1 MEIINDVIHINR
13 GNRLLFD
20 YSIDNNES
28 DYVFEDGDM
37 VTFSV
42 YRKLEMDD
50 EPVVNKDF
58 TPGVGTTVVSID
70 IPNEEM
76 RIGEAISYPVEYWY
90 QIRLNDDVISGYNS
104 DGPKKLILYPE
115 GKRIVVE
122 DEQRT

>member
-20 YSIDNNES
+20 YSIDNNGS
-28 DYVFEDGDM
+28 DYVFEEDDI

-50 EPVVNKDF
+50 EPVVNKNF
-58 TPGVGTTVVSID
+58 APEVGTTMVSID

-76 RIGEAISYPVEYWY
+76 RIGEPINQPEEYWY
-90 QIRLNDDVISGYNS
+90 QIRLNEDVVSGYNS
-104 DGPKKLILYPE
+104 SGPKKLILYPE

-122 DEQRT
+122 DEQNS

>member
-20 YSIDNNES
+20 YTIDNNGS
-28 DYVFEDGDM
+28 DYVFEEDDI

-50 EPVVNKDF
+50 EPVVNKNF
-58 TPGVGTTVVSID
+58 TPEVGTTMVSID

-76 RIGEAISYPVEYWY
+76 RIGEPINQPEEYWY
-90 QIRLNDDVISGYNS
+90 QIRLNEDVVSGYNS
-104 DGPKKLILYPE
+104 SGPKKLILYPE

-122 DEQRT
+122 DEQNT

>member
-1 MEIINDVIHINR
+1 MEITNDIIHINR

-20 YSIDNNES
+20 YTIDNNGS
-28 DYVFEDGDM
+28 DYVFEEDDI

-50 EPVVNKDF
+50 EPVVNKNF
-58 TPGVGTTVVSID
+58 APEVGTTMVSID

-76 RIGEAISYPVEYWY
+76 RSGEPINQPEEYWY
-90 QIRLNDDVISGYNS
+90 QIRLNEDVVSGYNS
-104 DGPKKLILYPE
+104 SGPKKLILYPE

-122 DEQRT
+122 DEQNS

>member
-20 YSIDNNES
+20 YTIDNNGS
-28 DYVFEDGDM
+28 DYVFESEDI

-50 EPVVNKDF
+50 EPVVNKNF
-58 TPGVGTTVVSID
+58 APEVGTTMVSID

-76 RIGEAISYPVEYWY
+76 RIGEPINQPEEYWY
-90 QIRLNDDVISGYNS
+90 QIRLNEDVVSGYNS
-104 DGPKKLILYPE
+104 SGPKKLILYPE

-122 DEQRT
+122 DEQNT

>member
-20 YSIDNNES
+20 YTIDNNGS
-28 DYVFEDGDM
+28 DYVFEEDDI

-50 EPVVNKDF
+50 EPVVNKNF
-58 TPGVGTTVVSID
+58 TPEVGATMVSID

-76 RIGEAISYPVEYWY
+76 RIGEPSNYPEEYWY
-90 QIRLNDDVISGYNS
+90 QIRLNGDVISGYNS

-115 GKRIVVE
+115 GKRIVITNE
-122 DEQRT
+122 

>member
-1 MEIINDVIHINR
+1 MEIINDIIHINR

-20 YSIDNNES
+20 YTIDSNGS
-28 DYVFEDGDM
+28 DYVFEEDDI

-50 EPVVNKDF
+50 EPVVNKNF
-58 TPGVGTTVVSID
+58 VPEVGTTMVSID

-76 RIGEAISYPVEYWY
+76 RIGEPINQPEEYWY
-90 QIRLNDDVISGYNS
+90 QIRLNEDVVSGYNS
-104 DGPKKLILYPE
+104 SGPKKLILYPE

-122 DEQRT
+122 DEQNT